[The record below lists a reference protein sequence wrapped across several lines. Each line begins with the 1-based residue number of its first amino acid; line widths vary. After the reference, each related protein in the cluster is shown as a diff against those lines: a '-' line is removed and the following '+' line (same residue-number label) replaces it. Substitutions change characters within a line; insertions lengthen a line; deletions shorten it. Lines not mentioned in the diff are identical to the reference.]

1 VHYRDSCTFAD
12 LHKLIA
18 HFYLPSEISTSKE
31 KLKGEFGI
39 YLSGCQHTTNRRDTT
54 TRPAHDAEI
63 TDILG
68 MLEILDNL
76 NVLRSVQFAAVSI
89 ERLPKYGPNE
99 INICTVVDRQLH
111 IDKELSDLR
120 SSMHGAATVD
130 NHGAHLVAA
139 YSKTIEDMS
148 DMYNGQLRKLEA
160 VCSNIQV
167 MAKMASTAVACNVTP
182 SQTTPT
188 SVPAPTDDRSTNI
201 IVFGLAEDRNI
212 SVWNATLSNALTHV
226 AGRPV
231 EIVNAFR
238 IGKFNATNARPRP
251 IIVRLRNV
259 WDRRL
264 LVSNARKL
272 AELPEFRRVGIAPDE
287 PLETRRRH
295 TMKRLQYKATKDCK
309 QVVVSDDGA
318 SLFVDGMLVFSL
330 SDGFVRSNN
339 NASVSSN
346 SING

>member
-1 VHYRDSCTFAD
+1 LSFIFIE
-12 LHKLIA
+12 LHETQID
-18 HFYLPSEISTSKE
+18 YTSN
-31 KLKGEFGI
+31 
-39 YLSGCQHTTNRRDTT
+39 C
-54 TRPAHDAEI
+54 
-63 TDILG
+63 DIF
-68 MLEILDNL
+68 
-76 NVLRSVQFAAVSI
+76 SATHS
-89 ERLPKYGPNE
+89 
-99 INICTVVDRQLH
+99 VVDRQLH

-167 MAKMASTAVACNVTP
+167 MAKMASTAVTRNVTP

-259 WDRRL
+259 
-264 LVSNARKL
+264 
-272 AELPEFRRVGIAPDE
+272 
-287 PLETRRRH
+287 
-295 TMKRLQYKATKDCK
+295 
-309 QVVVSDDGA
+309 
-318 SLFVDGMLVFSL
+318 
-330 SDGFVRSNN
+330 
-339 NASVSSN
+339 
-346 SING
+346 